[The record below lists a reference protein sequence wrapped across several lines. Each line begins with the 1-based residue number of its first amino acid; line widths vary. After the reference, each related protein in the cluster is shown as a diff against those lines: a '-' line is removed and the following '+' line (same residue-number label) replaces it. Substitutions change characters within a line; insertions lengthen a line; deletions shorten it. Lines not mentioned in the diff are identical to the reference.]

1 MRGGRELVRPRALD
15 PGATIGIC
23 APSGPVEAAAV
34 AAGERWLEEE
44 GFRVLRAPHL
54 EQRCGYLAGPDVVR
68 AADFL
73 ELLRDPGVDAILFAR
88 GGYGVGR
95 WIPQLDPVEVVAA
108 RKPIVGYSDATLF
121 LLWLRCAG
129 LVSLHGPM
137 LERSDLTPEARARLV
152 GLLRGDPQAEVALRG
167 HSLRAG
173 TATGPLV
180 GGSLSLVVAS
190 LGTPWEIDTRGA
202 VLFLEEYQEAPY
214 AVDRKLVQLRDA
226 GKLSAAAGV
235 AVGALVECASERYPE
250 VEVEDVVRDLLLREV
265 DGPVVCGLPIGHI
278 RDNRAV
284 GIGARVSLDG
294 AIGELALEEPVV
306 DPG

>member
-1 MRGGRELVRPRALD
+1 MRGGSDLVRPRALN

-23 APSGPVEAAAV
+23 APSGPVETAAV
-34 AAGERWLEEE
+34 ADGERWLEDE

-54 EQRCGYLAGPDVVR
+54 EQRCGYLAGSDAVR

-73 ELLRDPGVDAILFAR
+73 ELLRDPRVDAILFAR

-95 WIPQLDPVEVVAA
+95 WIPQLDPAEVVAA
-108 RKPIVGYSDATLF
+108 RKLIIGYSDATLF
-121 LLWLRCAG
+121 LLWLRFAG

-137 LERSDLTPEARARLV
+137 LERSDLTPEARARLI
-152 GLLRGDPQAEVALRG
+152 GLLRGDPQAGAALCGDSVRG
-167 HSLRAG
+167 GA
-173 TATGPLV
+173 ATGPLV

-190 LGTPWEIDTRGA
+190 LGTPWEIDTSGA
-202 VLFLEEYQEAPY
+202 LLFFEEIDEPPY

-235 AVGALVECASERYPE
+235 AVGALVDCGSERYPE

-284 GIGARVSLDG
+284 GVGTLASLDG
-294 AIGELALEEPVV
+294 AVGALVLEEPVV
-306 DPG
+306 DRG